1 MTMERRF
8 IPARLHAA
16 VDYAAGPALVAAPT
30 LLRLNGS
37 RASALAPRVVGAS
50 TTALNAFSDHELAA
64 RRLVPMRAHLV
75 ADAVAGVALAALP
88 WVTGAARNGVRHWLP
103 HALVGGKEVALAF
116 VTRTEEP
123 RVSKL
128 ERFFRL
134 RRALLLAPPL
144 VAAVGVLA
152 WRTGAVRI
160 AADALEE
167 AADELEELTDRLE
180 DAVEK
185 EDD

>member
-1 MTMERRF
+1 MERRF

-50 TTALNAFSDHELAA
+50 TTALNALSDHDLAA
-64 RRLVPMRAHLV
+64 RRVVPMRAHLA
-75 ADAVAGVALAALP
+75 ADAVAGVALAAVP

-103 HALVGGKEVALAF
+103 HAIVGGKEVALAF
-116 VTRTEEP
+116 LTRTEEP
-123 RVSKL
+123 RAS
-128 ERFFRL
+128 RL
-134 RRALLLAPPL
+134 QRLLGSRRSLLLVPPL
-144 VAAVGVLA
+144 AVGLGVLA
-152 WRTGAVRI
+152 WRTGAVRV
-160 AADALEE
+160 AVDALEE
-167 AADELEELTDRLE
+167 AADELEELTDKLE

-185 EDD
+185 DDD